1 MLLGETTE
9 FSPWCG
15 TPPFMELDWF
25 ARVIGKSSASLSES
39 ILCKKYIKILVLNK
53 GYSTWVLVHPQIAI
67 IIFVSNIILQI
78 SFSRTC

>member
-15 TPPFMELDWF
+15 TPPFIELDWF

-39 ILCKKYIKILVLNK
+39 ILCKKYKKILVLNK
-53 GYSTWVLVHPQIAI
+53 GYST
-67 IIFVSNIILQI
+67 
-78 SFSRTC
+78 